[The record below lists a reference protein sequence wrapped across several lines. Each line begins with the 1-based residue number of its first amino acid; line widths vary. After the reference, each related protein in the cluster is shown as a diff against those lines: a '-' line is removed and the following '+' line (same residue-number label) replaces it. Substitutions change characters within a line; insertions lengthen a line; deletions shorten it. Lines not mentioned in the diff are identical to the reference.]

1 MEGVART
8 STQAL
13 SNDPA
18 DIDRIA
24 RRYPP
29 FRVRGPLVR
38 AIIALAVVLGLGW
51 YLQMAVRNSERPPVE
66 ATLTAHW
73 VIDDQRAGF
82 ELLVG
87 RPDPSR
93 PAVCRVRAQAQNYE
107 HIGDAEVA
115 VPASDQEVV
124 KVTGSLRTV
133 READAVYVEGC
144 RLVD

>member
-13 SNDPA
+13 SADPA
-18 DIDRIA
+18 DIERIA

-38 AIIALAVVLGLGW
+38 AVIAVAVVLGLAW
-51 YLQMAVRNSERPPVE
+51 YLQTAARNSQRPPVE
-66 ATLTAHW
+66 ATVASHW
-73 VIDDQRAGF
+73 VIDDQQAGF
-82 ELLVG
+82 DLIVV

-107 HIGDAEVA
+107 HIGDAEVT
-115 VPASDQEVV
+115 VPPSDQEQVII
-124 KVTGSLRTV
+124 TGSLRTV
-133 READAVYVEGC
+133 RQSDAVYVEGC
-144 RLVD
+144 RLED

>member
-1 MEGVART
+1 MVGVART

-18 DIDRIA
+18 DIERIA

-38 AIIALAVVLGLGW
+38 AIVAVAVVLGLAW
-51 YLQMAVRNSERPPVE
+51 YLQMAVRNSARPPVE

-73 VIDDQRAGF
+73 VIDEQQAGY
-82 ELLVG
+82 EMWVV

-93 PAVCRVRAQAQNYE
+93 PAVCRMRAQAQNFE
-107 HIGDAEVA
+107 HIGDAEVY
-115 VPASDQEVV
+115 VPASDQEQVT
-124 KVTGSLRTV
+124 VTGTLRTV
-133 READAVYVEGC
+133 READAVYVESC